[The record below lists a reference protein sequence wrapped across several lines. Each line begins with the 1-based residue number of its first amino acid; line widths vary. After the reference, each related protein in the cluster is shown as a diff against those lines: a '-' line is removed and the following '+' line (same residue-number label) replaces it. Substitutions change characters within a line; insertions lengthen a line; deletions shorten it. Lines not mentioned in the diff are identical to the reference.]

1 MGSEMCIRD
10 SSKTIPSEDMAEIYS
25 FIIKKENILTKLS
38 EKDEKLKKK
47 IDFIKNSIN
56 KIDSQTF

>member
-1 MGSEMCIRD
+1 
-10 SSKTIPSEDMAEIYS
+10 MAEIYS

-56 KIDSQTF
+56 KIDSQLF

>member
-1 MGSEMCIRD
+1 MTFSM
-10 SSKTIPSEDMAEIYS
+10 
-25 FIIKKENILTKLS
+25 KKENILTKLS